1 MTCAPWTAL
10 ARRRLHGL
18 MSRRIPALVLIAL
31 LAASLAGCTAGS
43 GTAGSSPG
51 TPIPAPADG
60 SKADGGGGDG
70 GGGGSSSEDGS
81 AGSGSAGDPSAPG
94 GLGGLGG
101 LGGRNAAEDAA
112 DRDIVTTGTVTLTVN
127 DPVKAAQKATD
138 VVEAAGGRVEG
149 RTEQAATATDGG
161 RATLTVRIPSSVFSA
176 ALDDLKGLGRVESVD
191 LNATDVTAH
200 REDLDARI
208 RGLQTSV
215 DRLLGLLASSAD
227 TDALLKVEN
236 ALAERQTELESLQ
249 SERDSL
255 ADAVALTTVTVQL
268 LSTGIAP
275 DPEPGTFWTGVLAG
289 FSSLLGALGVAAVAL
304 GVALPWLL
312 FLAAVAVVLLLL
324 ARWILR
330 RSARGARPGEATD
343 PSGTPEFQPEG
354 SPTDRGPA

>member
-1 MTCAPWTAL
+1 
-10 ARRRLHGL
+10 

-60 SKADGGGGDG
+60 SKADGGGG
-70 GGGGSSSEDGS
+70 SSSEDGS
-81 AGSGSAGDPSAPG
+81 AGGGSAGDPSAPG

-101 LGGRNAAEDAA
+101 RNAADDAA

-289 FSSLLGALGVAAVAL
+289 FSSLLGTLGVAAVAL

-330 RSARGARPGEATD
+330 RSARGVRPGEATD
-343 PSGTPEFQPEG
+343 PSGTPKPEPEG